1 MNIGIVILSRYSS
14 SRLPGKALM
23 KIQDK
28 TVLEYIIERLLKV
41 VEFDQIVLATSSES
55 SDDPIAEFAQR
66 NKVHCYR
73 GSLENVAERFYNAAK
88 EKNWDFAIRIN
99 GDNIFVDIPLLE
111 KMIAIAGAE
120 PYDFI
125 SNVKDRTFPKGMSIE
140 IASMKYYE
148 QHLLTINASPYFRE
162 HVMVY
167 LYEEPNGKK
176 FFVRN
181 DELPE
186 AAGIQFAL
194 DTTEDY
200 KRTYEIISKFD
211 KPHWEYNLKE
221 IFKIY
226 KSENYV

>member
-28 TVLEYIIERLLKV
+28 TVLDYIIERLLQV
-41 VEFDQIVLATSSES
+41 VTRDQMVLATSSEP
-55 SDDPIAEFAQR
+55 SDDPIAAFARSR
-66 NKVHCYR
+66 NIHCHR

-88 EKNWDFAIRIN
+88 ERKWEYAIRIN
-99 GDNIFVDIPLLE
+99 GDNIFVDILLLK
-111 KMIAIAGAE
+111 KMVGFAQSE
-120 PYDFI
+120 SYDFI

-140 IASMKYYE
+140 IARVAYYA
-148 QHLLTINASPYFRE
+148 QHLETINASPYFRE

-167 LYEEPNGKK
+167 LYNEPNGKK
-176 FFVRN
+176 FYVQN
-181 DELPE
+181 HELPE

-194 DTTEDY
+194 DTAEDY
-200 KRTYEIISKFD
+200 KRTSEIISHFD
-211 KPHWEYNLKE
+211 KPHWEYNLME